1 MCTRPCPSGPSLA
14 RRGGSEAAYCDVVGQ
29 DEDVER
35 LERELADLR
44 AALVSR
50 GVIGEAKGILMERF
64 SLSEDE
70 AFALLVR
77 LSSEQ
82 QVKARVVAAELVRTR
97 RLPAGSVSEDP
108 RRR

>member
-1 MCTRPCPSGPSLA
+1 
-14 RRGGSEAAYCDVVGQ
+14 VGQ

-70 AFALLVR
+70 AFDLLVR

-82 QVKARVVAAELVRTR
+82 QMKARDIAAELVRTR
-97 RLPAGSVSEDP
+97 RLPPGSVSEDP
-108 RRR
+108 RPEVSSS

>member
-1 MCTRPCPSGPSLA
+1 
-14 RRGGSEAAYCDVVGQ
+14 VGQ